1 MIDPALLRPGRFD
14 KIIGISLPDET
25 TRLEI
30 LKIHTGKVPL
40 AADVDL
46 SQLARKTDNFS
57 GADLAALCNEAVL
70 SSIEESLPSLQNV
83 ETEEDYSSYTVNA
96 ENFEA
101 AYQKLLSTR
110 KPGRISSSERTKAMQ
125 EEIDRVSFF

>member
-1 MIDPALLRPGRFD
+1 
-14 KIIGISLPDET
+14 
-25 TRLEI
+25 
-30 LKIHTGKVPL
+30 
-40 AADVDL
+40 
-46 SQLARKTDNFS
+46 
-57 GADLAALCNEAVL
+57 
-70 SSIEESLPSLQNV
+70 
-83 ETEEDYSSYTVNA
+83 VNA